1 MADTFTSDTSFEA
14 VPADDQDLVSP
25 DKQLAAAEA
34 SILDDPLASTATE
47 TPPIPFGR
55 TWAWD
60 RERERYVRLGT
71 APVEV
76 RGAAALREW
85 IYNALATAQGVHP
98 IFSDE
103 FGIED
108 PDDWIGLVDPTDA
121 ISTFEPRAREAI
133 LQHDRVEDL
142 DDLTPSFDPSTGT
155 ITIPDIVVITD
166 QADAVPLAQI
176 ELKPN
181 F

>member
-1 MADTFTSDTSFEA
+1 MADANDASFQV
-14 VPADDQDLVSP
+14 VPAGDEDLISGDQ
-25 DKQLAAAEA
+25 QLAAAEA
-34 SILDDPLASTATE
+34 SLADDPLSTVATE
-47 TPPIPFGR
+47 TPPIPFGV

-60 RERERYVRLGT
+60 RERERYVRFGA
-71 APVEV
+71 APAEV
-76 RGAAALREW
+76 RGVSALREW

-108 PDDWIGLVDPTDA
+108 PDDWIGLADPTDA
-121 ISTFEPRAREAI
+121 IATFEPRAQEAL
-133 LQHDRVEDL
+133 LQHDRIEEL
-142 DDLTPSFDPSTGT
+142 DDLVISFDPSTGI
-155 ITIPDIVVITD
+155 ITIPNIVVITD
-166 QADAVPLAQI
+166 QTDAVPLAPI